1 MHYGKAWRGQVQGA
15 LISEGPKTFDG
26 VFAECCTRCR
36 ALGNKDS
43 ASVKPWH
50 SAAVSQVP
58 CNTRRTFSEKIINKL
73 PDRSHPVGRVCSLV
87 SSPLWCPKSHAVA
100 GAPGSCAA
108 AGCRGCAVVDVVTTP
123 ALVVVL
129 PPTAAPGGRTAAD
142 ARIHWR
148 TGPGGHTTADGRMP
162 LPRQL
167 WWPCR
172 HPRLPPVAAP
182 PLAAAPSGCTSI
194 EPAAHMRERRES

>member
-1 MHYGKAWRGQVQGA
+1 VQGA

-43 ASVKPWH
+43 ASVKPRH

-73 PDRSHPVGRVCSLV
+73 PDRSHPVGRACSLV
-87 SSPLWCPKSHAVA
+87 SSPLWCPESHAVA

-108 AGCRGCAVVDVVTTP
+108 AGCRGLRRRGCCYHASPSGCAATHGCPRWPHRRGCADSLTHGPWWAHHCGWADATTAP
-123 ALVVVL
+123 ALVAVP
-129 PPTAAPGGRTAAD
+129 PPTAAPGGRATA
-142 ARIHWR
+142 R
-148 TGPGGHTTADGRMP
+148 
-162 LPRQL
+162 
-167 WWPCR
+167 
-172 HPRLPPVAAP
+172 
-182 PLAAAPSGCTSI
+182 GC
-194 EPAAHMRERRES
+194 P